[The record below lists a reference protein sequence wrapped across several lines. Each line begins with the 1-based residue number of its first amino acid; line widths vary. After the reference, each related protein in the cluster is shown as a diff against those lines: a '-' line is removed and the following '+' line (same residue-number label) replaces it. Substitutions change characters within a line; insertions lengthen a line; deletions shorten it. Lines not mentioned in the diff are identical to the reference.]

1 MNVLAVSKPRF
12 DGPSLILR
20 DLVLIQLD
28 EGESDEIYLI
38 VTTIKWTLYVMYFCF
53 FRLLLDKFV
62 SLLEKRA
69 VYSSRKIRVVFNVY
83 LNFYWVEVCLSK
95 IRRVGCEEKILNN
108 LFTYGPRRAIVFFI
122 LALPLVVVV

>member
-83 LNFYWVEVCLSK
+83 LNFYWVEV
-95 IRRVGCEEKILNN
+95 
-108 LFTYGPRRAIVFFI
+108 FI
-122 LALPLVVVV
+122 